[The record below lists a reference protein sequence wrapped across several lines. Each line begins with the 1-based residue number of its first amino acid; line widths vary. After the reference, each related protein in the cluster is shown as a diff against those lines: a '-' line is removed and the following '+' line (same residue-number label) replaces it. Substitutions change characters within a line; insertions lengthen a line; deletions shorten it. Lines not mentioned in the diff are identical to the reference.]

1 MPRIQPPGGEVSW
14 PADEGVLGVVG
25 VAPWA
30 TLDFCRALYEQVAAA
45 KDWHYPRVL
54 LDVNTKLPSR
64 GRHLQLG
71 ETDPSPAI
79 AATIRELAGQGATL
93 AVVVCNT
100 AHILFERWSRQSPIP
115 VLNIVEETVR
125 ATADSGAAL
134 VTPFASRSLADSDL
148 YGDAARRHGLQ
159 VHRLEEPFQGWIG
172 GFIEQIKV
180 SGALRA
186 AEQEQLRDLTGHL
199 RDRGVDTVILACTE
213 LSLLQAPLLEQGLK
227 SVDSN
232 RALARAALLRLG
244 VGAGLLRGGQAAV

>member
-1 MPRIQPPGGEVSW
+1 MPGIQPPGGEVSW

-100 AHILFERWSRQSPIP
+100 AHILFERWSQQSPIP
-115 VLNIVEETVR
+115 VLNIVEETIR
-125 ATADSGAAL
+125 ATVASGAAL

-148 YGDAARRHGLQ
+148 YGAAAQGQGLR
-159 VHRLEEPFQGWIG
+159 VHRLAEPFQRWVS

-180 SGALRA
+180 SGALGA
-186 AEQEQLRDLTGHL
+186 TEHEQLGVLAGHL
-199 RDRGVDTVILACTE
+199 RDSGVDTVILACTE
-213 LSLLQAPLLEQGLK
+213 LSLLQAPLRDLGLK

-232 RALARAALLRLG
+232 RALARAALLHLG
-244 VGAGLLRGGQAAV
+244 VSAELLRAG

>member
-1 MPRIQPPGGEVSW
+1 MPRIHPPGGEVSW

-100 AHILFERWSRQSPIP
+100 AHILFERWSQQSPIP
-115 VLNIVEETVR
+115 VLDIVEETIG
-125 ATADSGAAL
+125 ATLAAGAAL

-148 YGDAARRHGLQ
+148 YGAAAQRQGLQ
-159 VHRLEEPFQGWIG
+159 VHRLAEPFQGWIS

-180 SGALRA
+180 SGALGA
-186 AEQEQLRDLTGHL
+186 AEHEKLGVLAGHL

-213 LSLLQAPLLEQGLK
+213 LSLLQAPLEELGLRT
-227 SVDSN
+227 VDSN

-244 VGAGLLRGGQAAV
+244 VGAEFLRTGS